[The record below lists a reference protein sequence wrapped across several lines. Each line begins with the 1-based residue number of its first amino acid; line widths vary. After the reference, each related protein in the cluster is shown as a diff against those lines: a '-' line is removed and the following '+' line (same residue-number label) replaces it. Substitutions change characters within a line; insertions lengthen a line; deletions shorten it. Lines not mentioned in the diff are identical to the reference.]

1 MMGCP
6 QPSRIRSP
14 SIPQLFQS
22 ILEALTVLSN
32 SAVVRGSLSPPTPFS
47 RAVIWAKAKRV
58 WVSGIFGEVAKN
70 VLHIDID
77 QLANNAIKAIG
88 RMGS

>member
-1 MMGCP
+1 
-6 QPSRIRSP
+6 
-14 SIPQLFQS
+14 
-22 ILEALTVLSN
+22 
-32 SAVVRGSLSPPTPFS
+32 
-47 RAVIWAKAKRV
+47 VIWAKAKRV

-77 QLANNAIKAIG
+77 PLANNAIKAIG